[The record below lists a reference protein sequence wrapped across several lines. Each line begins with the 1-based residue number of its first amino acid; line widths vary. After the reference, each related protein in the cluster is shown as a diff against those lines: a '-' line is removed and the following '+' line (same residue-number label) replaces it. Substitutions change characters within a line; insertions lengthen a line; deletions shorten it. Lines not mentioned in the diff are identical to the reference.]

1 AEFMRNARHCE
12 RAIEGLALR
21 GWLGAPS
28 SARAQPDMQYT
39 FVNGRF
45 VRDKLLRHACRLGY
59 SDLVFQ
65 SRHPAFVLFLEI
77 DPRRVDA
84 NAHPAKLEIRFR
96 DSRLVH
102 DFVFRTIEAA
112 LSATIAESGQGAPAP
127 VAAGAAGT
135 AYAAGAAGGID
146 STRAPAAAAGLALTQ
161 PRVQPGLAFGSA
173 AGGRGHGHS
182 MREHARLVE
191 RLHAPLAER
200 VGGGE
205 SDGASAVADAAA
217 ARAGADDGIPP
228 LGYAVAQ
235 LAGIYV
241 LAENRDG

>member
-1 AEFMRNARHCE
+1 EFMRNARHCE

-65 SRHPAFVLFLEI
+65 SRHPSFVLFLEL

-84 NAHPAKLEIRFR
+84 TAHPAKLEIRFR

-112 LSATIAESGQGAPAP
+112 LAATIAESGEGALAP
-127 VAAGAAGT
+127 VATAAATAAYGADVGAA
-135 AYAAGAAGGID
+135 ARASGAV
-146 STRAPAAAAGLALTQ
+146 TTGLALT
-161 PRVQPGLAFGSA
+161 
-173 AGGRGHGHS
+173 
-182 MREHARLVE
+182 
-191 RLHAPLAER
+191 
-200 VGGGE
+200 
-205 SDGASAVADAAA
+205 
-217 ARAGADDGIPP
+217 
-228 LGYAVAQ
+228 
-235 LAGIYV
+235 
-241 LAENRDG
+241 